1 MKEIVCYI
9 LPVIVVF
16 CLIGVIE
23 SAMLFEDAQEEVSSL
38 GERVMFS
45 QPVSL
50 RIRKEDGYGNIESR
64 ELM

>member
-38 GERVMFS
+38 CSKNF
-45 QPVSL
+45 
-50 RIRKEDGYGNIESR
+50 RKEDGYGNIESR